1 MQYIKVD
8 EIEKVN
14 ELEIRTRTV
23 NELLKAYTKD
33 GSTKQADARY
43 FLTTILPLV
52 TDSLDF
58 VCDSM
63 ADISDLLAIKQQE
76 AHE

>member
-1 MQYIKVD
+1 MQYTKVD

-33 GSTKQADARY
+33 ESTEQADARY

-58 VCDSM
+58 VCDGM
-63 ADISDLLAIKQQE
+63 ADISDLLAIKQ
-76 AHE
+76 HED